1 MDKKT
6 YKIVR
11 DIKKSKCH
19 LVIIET
25 DENRSISI
33 KGTQKQITEM
43 LKRLT
48 LSITEQLL
56 EQAKKELN

>member
-1 MDKKT
+1 MKNET

-11 DIKKSKCH
+11 NLKKSKGH